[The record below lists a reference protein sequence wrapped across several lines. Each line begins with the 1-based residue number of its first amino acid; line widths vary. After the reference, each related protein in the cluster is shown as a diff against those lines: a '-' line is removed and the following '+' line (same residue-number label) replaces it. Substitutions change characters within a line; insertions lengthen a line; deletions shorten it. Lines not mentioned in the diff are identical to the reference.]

1 MEWNISDNYRSREA
15 SEMFHIDKSA
25 ENPHFDGFLL
35 HTLKT
40 MDKVVRYGGNNQVD
54 FFEHPTVIQCGRFK
68 CYIGGQ
74 AFYTLEIATVLFYNI
89 AVRRSIL

>member
-1 MEWNISDNYRSREA
+1 MGWNISDNYRSRQA

-40 MDKVVRYGGNNQVD
+40 MDKVLRYGENNQVD
-54 FFEHPTVIQCGRFK
+54 FFEHPTVIQCGDCTHNQYLCRRFK

-74 AFYTLEIATVLFYNI
+74 AFYTLGYASV
-89 AVRRSIL
+89 VR